1 MPSRQGG
8 NSADWSHLSR
18 PDSCRTSGS
27 SEEVIAFLPGSGS
40 HVEFD
45 VTHSKQ
51 TTAPI
56 LPGSRI
62 AYQAIAARS
71 AT

>member
-27 SEEVIAFLPGSGS
+27 SEEVIAFLPGS
-40 HVEFD
+40 
-45 VTHSKQ
+45 
-51 TTAPI
+51 
-56 LPGSRI
+56 RI
-62 AYQAIAARS
+62 AFQAIAARS

>member
-8 NSADWSHLSR
+8 NSADCRQLSR
-18 PDSCRTSGS
+18 ANSCRTSGS

-40 HVEFD
+40 HVEFA

-51 TTAPI
+51 TNAPL

-62 AYQAIAARS
+62 ACQDILVRS

>member
-1 MPSRQGG
+1 MRSRQGG
-8 NSADWSHLSR
+8 NSAGWSHFSR
-18 PDSCRTSGS
+18 ANSCRTSGS

-40 HVEFD
+40 HVEFA

-62 AYQAIAARS
+62 ACQAIVVRS

>member
-8 NSADWSHLSR
+8 NSTDWSQLSR
-18 PDSCRTSGS
+18 PKKCFALGI

>member
-1 MPSRQGG
+1 MPSRQRR
-8 NSADWSHLSR
+8 NSAGWSHFSR
-18 PDSCRTSGS
+18 ANSCLGLTS
-27 SEEVIAFLPGSGS
+27 SEHATPFLPGSGS
-40 HVEFD
+40 HVEFA

-62 AYQAIAARS
+62 AYQAIVVRS